1 MALPTPTDHPP
12 QAAQS
17 DPTSGGNKTT
27 MSGNTNNSNNNKPS
41 KYHALIIDSGA
52 IIKQTSLASSTHSLL
67 NSAQHYYTVPAVL
80 SEIRDPKSRKHLE
93 EFKLRLLSLHDTSLI
108 TRTPSREA
116 VSSISEFARK
126 TGDYSQLSG
135 VDLQVLALLYDL
147 EVEAAGLYNGGNL
160 DYVRTEPKRVLGV
173 SVKALNGD
181 GKRSVVRKERS
192 GSVASSVAGSSVAT
206 NAAGGSMAGNTAFF
220 RGNADGIIDAST
232 VDLEYDDDED
242 DRMIADPMYETTGV
256 DVEREDSSPAAVPP
270 KTKSWAVLVN
280 PTKASTVPAVD
291 YSIATGATLKKEEE
305 KEDEHVEEPS
315 LDAKEES
322 PAAAVDGQ
330 FDDASSSENDDD
342 GDDFSNGSDSDGEL
356 DAINIANGANDDEMS
371 DEECDVF
378 VLEPHEAAY
387 YKKLKEEKAQKEL
400 VQQMERQAISS
411 KEEAGASSTTVEE
424 EGTDFPSLAASAAVP
439 YEGSDVDETEESG
452 ENKADDDAAWRQE
465 EDDRKKKALQP
476 MVNGRIVHSNNNK
489 KSYNSFRK
497 YKNVVS
503 ADGAAVA
510 MKQQKEH
517 EKDETTS
524 PPPAAESPLDA
535 AEKEVSND
543 TTNAYK
549 SRILGSAGASSATDF
564 PSEMTA
570 ADDDG
575 EGWVTSTNDIRTMKA
590 TGSLHLSSNSNSNH
604 HRNGNKKSYAPRKDA
619 GPPISQRAACATTDF
634 AMQNVILQMNLELL
648 SVDGVRVRRL
658 KTWVTRCGAC
668 YTIYGNDERKK
679 TERLFCDKCGSDAL
693 QRIAASVDRNTG
705 RLKLHMKKNYQYN
718 TRGTK
723 FSMPKAGKGNKY
735 EGDLLLAEDQLLYGA
750 WNQKLR
756 KGKSKSSSQSIFGS
770 DLASDLGCHTDL
782 TKRDDIR
789 VGFGRRNPNAAKFGR
804 ERRGKTKK
812 GTKDK
817 ACGLRRY

>member
-1 MALPTPTDHPP
+1 
-12 QAAQS
+12 
-17 DPTSGGNKTT
+17 
-27 MSGNTNNSNNNKPS
+27 
-41 KYHALIIDSGA
+41 
-52 IIKQTSLASSTHSLL
+52 
-67 NSAQHYYTVPAVL
+67 
-80 SEIRDPKSRKHLE
+80 
-93 EFKLRLLSLHDTSLI
+93 
-108 TRTPSREA
+108 
-116 VSSISEFARK
+116 
-126 TGDYSQLSG
+126 
-135 VDLQVLALLYDL
+135 VLALLYDL

-160 DYVRTEPKRVLGV
+160 DHVRTEPKRVLGV

-181 GKRSVVRKERS
+181 GKRNVVRNKERS

-206 NAAGGSMAGNTAFF
+206 NAVGGGSMAGNTAFF
-220 RGNADGIIDAST
+220 RGNADGIIDASN
-232 VDLEYDDDED
+232 VDLEYDNEDED
-242 DRMIADPMYETTGV
+242 GDRMIVDPMYETTGV
-256 DVEREDSSPAAVPP
+256 DEEREDSSDVSGVAAAAAVPP

-280 PTKASTVPAVD
+280 PTKASTVPLVD
-291 YSIATGATLKKEEE
+291 YSIATASGATSNKDEE

-315 LDAKEES
+315 LDVNREN
-322 PAAAVDGQ
+322 PAAAVEGQ

-342 GDDFSNGSDSDGEL
+342 DDDDFSNGSDSDGEL
-356 DAINIANGANDDEMS
+356 DAINIANGASDDEMS

-387 YKKLKEEKAQKEL
+387 FKKLKEEKAQKEL
-400 VQQMERQAISS
+400 VQQMEQQAISS
-411 KEEAGASSTTVEE
+411 KEEAGASSTVVEE
-424 EGTDFPSLAASAAVP
+424 EDTDFPSLAASAAVP
-439 YEGSDVDETEESG
+439 YEGSDDETEELG
-452 ENKADDDAAWRQE
+452 ENKVDDSAWRQE
-465 EDDRKKKALQP
+465 EEERKKKALQP
-476 MVNGRIVHSNNNK
+476 MVNGKVVHSNK
-489 KSYNSFRK
+489 KAYNSFRK

-510 MKQQKEH
+510 MKQQREH

-524 PPPAAESPLDA
+524 PPPATESPLDA
-535 AEKEVSND
+535 AEKEGSND
-543 TTNAYK
+543 TANAYK
-549 SRILGSAGASSATDF
+549 SRILGSAGASSSAADF

-590 TGSLHLSSNSNSNH
+590 TGSLHLSSNSNH
-604 HRNGNKKSYAPRKDA
+604 HRNGNKRSYAPRKDA

-693 QRIAASVDRNTG
+693 QRIAASVDRHTG
-705 RLKLHMKKNYQYN
+705 RLKLHMRKNYQYN

-804 ERRGKTKK
+804 ERRGKKKK